1 MQQITRTVQRRVY
14 RETGARNTMD
24 FMFSPA
30 KPILL
35 LFVRGDGGTTG
46 VTTEMRIAEP
56 QEFTAVSV
64 KAAVWLAVGFGLL
77 KYVLSTLGQI
87 TIQHVGYGIF
97 RDELYFI
104 VCGRHLAWGYVDQ
117 PPVIPLVARISELL
131 FGLRS
136 LALFRTFASLAG
148 AVEVAMTGLLAWRM
162 GASRWAQALA
172 MTGILLAPMAMAAS
186 ATFSTTTFEPL
197 FWMTVA
203 FALMEL
209 ARLADRGI
217 RSGRTVALWWVLLG
231 VAAGM
236 GLENKWNEVFFLTCL
251 LAALLMTS
259 QRKLLASKWF
269 PIGLALLVVLILP
282 NLLWEMQHHWAT
294 LELLHNDQINGKNV
308 QVGPLPFVLN
318 QMMAFGPL
326 MAPLWIGGILWLLF
340 NRAAQNFRFLGVTY
354 LLYLPLM
361 MILHAKFY
369 YLAAIYPLYFA
380 AGAAAWD
387 LLFRKAW
394 LRRGLTPAYVA
405 LHVLSIAILLP
416 VILPVLPPAAELA
429 YMKRLHMQPPKTE
442 TELTAALPQY
452 FADMLDWRQKAD
464 MLAAAWYSLPQAE
477 RPQAAIYTENYG
489 DASAVNVYRPDVPQA
504 ISGHQNYFFWGPRTY
519 TGSVMIVFGESR
531 STLETKFD
539 SVEEFTQD
547 TNPYLEPYER
557 GPVFI
562 CRGLHENLQALWPK
576 VKNWE

>member
-1 MQQITRTVQRRVY
+1 MTI
-14 RETGARNTMD
+14 
-24 FMFSPA
+24 
-30 KPILL
+30 
-35 LFVRGDGGTTG
+35 
-46 VTTEMRIAEP
+46 EMRIAEP
-56 QEFTAVSV
+56 QGFAAESV
-64 KAAVWLAVGFGLL
+64 KSAVWLAAGFGLL
-77 KYVLSTLGQI
+77 KYALATLTQI
-87 TIQHVGYGIF
+87 AMQNAGYDVF

-131 FGLRS
+131 FGLHS

-148 AVEVAMTGLLAWRM
+148 AAEVAITGLLAWRM
-162 GASRWAQALA
+162 GGSRWAQALA

-203 FALMEL
+203 LATMEL

-231 VAAGM
+231 VAAGL

-282 NLLWEMQHHWAT
+282 NLLWEMHHQWAT

-308 QVGPLPFVLN
+308 RLGPIAFALN
-318 QMMAFGPL
+318 QMVVFGPL
-326 MAPLWIGGILWLLF
+326 MAPLWVGGFLWLLF
-340 NRAAQNFRFLGVTY
+340 SRAAQAFRFLGVAY

-361 MILHAKFY
+361 MILHAKDY

-394 LRRGLTPAYVA
+394 LRRGLTPVYVA
-405 LHVLSIAILLP
+405 MNVLLIAILLP
-416 VILPVLPPAAELA
+416 IILPVLPPAKILA
-429 YMKRLHMQPPKTE
+429 YQQRHHLQPPKRE
-442 TELTAALPQY
+442 TALTAALPQY

-464 MLAAAWYSLPQAE
+464 LLAAAWYSLPQAE
-477 RPQAAIYTENYG
+477 RAQAVIYTENYG

-531 STLETKFD
+531 STLESEFD

-547 TNPYLEPYER
+547 TNPYVEPYER

>member
-1 MQQITRTVQRRVY
+1 M
-14 RETGARNTMD
+14 EAW
-24 FMFSPA
+24 P
-30 KPILL
+30 
-35 LFVRGDGGTTG
+35 GDD
-46 VTTEMRIAEP
+46 EMRVAEP
-56 QEFTAVSV
+56 QGFAAESV
-64 KAAVWLAVGFGLL
+64 KSAVRLAAGFGLL
-77 KYVLSTLGQI
+77 KYALATLAQI
-87 TIQHVGYGIF
+87 AMQNAGYGVF

-104 VCGRHLAWGYVDQ
+104 VCGHHLAWGYVDQ
-117 PPVIPLVARISELL
+117 PPVIPLVVHISELL
-131 FGLRS
+131 FGLHS

-148 AVEVAMTGLLAWRM
+148 AAEVAITGLLVWRM
-162 GASRWAQALA
+162 GGSRWAQSLA
-172 MTGILLAPMAMAAS
+172 MAGILLAPMAMGAS

-217 RSGRTVALWWVLLG
+217 RSGRTVALWWVVLG
-231 VAAGM
+231 LAAGM

-269 PIGLALLVVLILP
+269 PIGLTLLVLLILP
-282 NLLWEMQHHWAT
+282 NLLWEMQHHWPT

-308 QVGPLPFVLN
+308 HMGPLSFLLT
-318 QMMAFGPL
+318 QIQLLGPL

-340 NRAAQNFRFLGVTY
+340 GRSARMLRFLGVTY
-354 LLYLPLM
+354 VLYLPLM
-361 MILHAKFY
+361 MILHAKGY

-380 AGAAAWD
+380 AGAAARD
-387 LLFRKAW
+387 LAFRRAW
-394 LRRGLTPAYVA
+394 LRRRLTPAYVA
-405 LHVLSIAILLP
+405 LNAAFIAVLLP
-416 VILPVLPPAAELA
+416 IILPVLPPAQIIA
-429 YMKRLHMQPPKTE
+429 YQARIHVQPPKTE
-442 TELTAALPQY
+442 TALTAALPQY

-504 ISGHQNYFFWGPRTY
+504 ISGHQNYFLWGPRTY

-531 STLETKFD
+531 STLESEFD
-539 SVEEFTQD
+539 SVAEFTQD
-547 TNPYLEPYER
+547 TNPYVEPYER

>member
-1 MQQITRTVQRRVY
+1 MAETR
-14 RETGARNTMD
+14 
-24 FMFSPA
+24 
-30 KPILL
+30 L
-35 LFVRGDGGTTG
+35 
-46 VTTEMRIAEP
+46 AEP
-56 QEFTAVSV
+56 HGFAAESV
-64 KAAVWLAVGFGLL
+64 KSAVWLAAGFGLL
-77 KYVLSTLGQI
+77 KYTLATLTQI
-87 TIQHVGYGIF
+87 AVQNAGYDVF

-104 VCGRHLAWGYVDQ
+104 VCGHHLAWGYVDQ

-131 FGLRS
+131 FGLHS

-148 AVEVAMTGLLAWRM
+148 AAEVAITGLLAWRM
-162 GASRWAQALA
+162 GGSRWAQALA
-172 MTGILLAPMAMAAS
+172 MTGILLAPMAMGAS

-209 ARLADRGI
+209 ARQADRGI

-251 LAALLMTS
+251 LAALLMTR

-269 PIGLALLVVLILP
+269 LVGFTLLVLLILP

-294 LELLHNDQINGKNV
+294 LELLHNDQVNGKNV
-308 QVGPLPFVLN
+308 HLGPLPFLLT
-318 QMMAFGPL
+318 QIQAHGPL

-340 NRAAQNFRFLGVTY
+340 GRSARTLRFLGVTY
-354 LLYLPLM
+354 VLYLPLM
-361 MILHAKFY
+361 MILHAKVY

-387 LLFRKAW
+387 LAFRRAW
-394 LRRGLTPAYVA
+394 LRRWLAPAYVA
-405 LHVLSIAILLP
+405 LNAAFIAVLLP
-416 VILPVLPPAAELA
+416 IILPVLPPAQIIA
-429 YMKRLHMQPPKTE
+429 YQARTHVQPPKTE
-442 TELTAALPQY
+442 TEFAAALPQY

-477 RPQAAIYTENYG
+477 RPQAAIDTENYG

-531 STLETKFD
+531 STLESEFD

-547 TNPYLEPYER
+547 TNPYVEPYER
-557 GPVFI
+557 GPIFI

>member
-1 MQQITRTVQRRVY
+1 M
-14 RETGARNTMD
+14 
-24 FMFSPA
+24 
-30 KPILL
+30 
-35 LFVRGDGGTTG
+35 
-46 VTTEMRIAEP
+46 TTEPRIAEP
-56 QEFTAVSV
+56 HEFTAVSV
-64 KAAVWLAVGFGLL
+64 KGVVWLAVGFGLL
-77 KYVLSTLGQI
+77 KYVLSTLAQI
-87 TIQHVGYGIF
+87 TIQHAGYGIF

-131 FGLRS
+131 FGLQS

-148 AVEVAMTGLLAWRM
+148 AAEVAMTGLLAWRM
-162 GASRWAQALA
+162 GASLWAQALA
-172 MTGILLAPMAMAAS
+172 MTGILLAPMAMAS
-186 ATFSTTTFEPL
+186 DATFSTSTFEPV
-197 FWMTVA
+197 FWMTVVLA
-203 FALMEL
+203 TMEL
-209 ARLADRGI
+209 ARLADCGI

-231 VAAGM
+231 VAAGL

-282 NLLWEMQHHWAT
+282 NLLWEMHHHWAT

-308 QVGPLPFVLN
+308 RVGPLAFVLD
-318 QMMAFGPL
+318 QMLVFGPL
-326 MAPLWIGGILWLLF
+326 MAPLWVGGILWLLF
-340 NRAAQNFRFLGVTY
+340 SRAAQAFRFLGVTY

-361 MILHAKFY
+361 MILHAKDY

-394 LRRGLTPAYVA
+394 LRRGLTPVYVA
-405 LHVLSIAILLP
+405 MNVVAAAA
-416 VILPVLPPAAELA
+416 ILPVVIPVLSPASTLA
-429 YMKRLHMQPPKTE
+429 YQERLHMHPPKRETE
-442 TELTAALPQY
+442 TTAPLPQY
-452 FADMLDWRQKAD
+452 IADMLDWRQKAD
-464 MLAAAWYSLPQAE
+464 LLAAAWYSLPQAE
-477 RPQAAIYTENYG
+477 RAQAVIYTENYG
-489 DASAVNVYRPDVPQA
+489 DASAVNVYRPDVPEA

-531 STLETKFD
+531 KTLETNFD
-539 SVEEFTQD
+539 SVVEFTQD
-547 TNPYLEPYER
+547 ANPYLEPYER

>member
-1 MQQITRTVQRRVY
+1 MTI
-14 RETGARNTMD
+14 
-24 FMFSPA
+24 
-30 KPILL
+30 
-35 LFVRGDGGTTG
+35 
-46 VTTEMRIAEP
+46 EMRIAEP
-56 QEFTAVSV
+56 QGFAAESV
-64 KAAVWLAVGFGLL
+64 KSAVWLAAGFGLL
-77 KYVLSTLGQI
+77 KYALATLTQI
-87 TIQHVGYGIF
+87 AMQNAGYDVF

-131 FGLRS
+131 FGLHS

-148 AVEVAMTGLLAWRM
+148 AAEVAITGLLAWRM
-162 GASRWAQALA
+162 GGSRWAQALA
-172 MTGILLAPMAMAAS
+172 MTGILLAPMAMGAS

-269 PIGLALLVVLILP
+269 PVGLTLLVLLILP

-308 QVGPLPFVLN
+308 HTGPLPFLLT
-318 QMMAFGPL
+318 QIQALGPL

-340 NRAAQNFRFLGVTY
+340 GRSARMLRFLGVTY
-354 LLYLPLM
+354 VLYLPLM
-361 MILHAKFY
+361 MILHAKVY

-380 AGAAAWD
+380 AGAVAWD
-387 LLFRKAW
+387 LAFRRVW
-394 LRRGLTPAYVA
+394 LRWLTTAYIA
-405 LHVLSIAILLP
+405 LNAAFIAVLLP
-416 VILPVLPPAAELA
+416 VILPVLPPAQMIA
-429 YMKRLHMQPPKTE
+429 YQARIHVQPPKTE
-442 TELTAALPQY
+442 TAFTAALPRVLRGY
-452 FADMLDWRQKAD
+452 AGLAAEGGHAGRCLV
-464 MLAAAWYSLPQAE
+464 LAAAGRAP
-477 RPQAAIYTENYG
+477 
-489 DASAVNVYRPDVPQA
+489 
-504 ISGHQNYFFWGPRTY
+504 
-519 TGSVMIVFGESR
+519 TGRDLHGELWR
-531 STLETKFD
+531 R
-539 SVEEFTQD
+539 
-547 TNPYLEPYER
+547 ER
-557 GPVFI
+557 GERVPAG
-562 CRGLHENLQALWPK
+562 CAASHQRTPELLLLGTAHLYGQRHDRLWRKPQYPRK
-576 VKNWE
+576 RV

>member
-1 MQQITRTVQRRVY
+1 MRT
-14 RETGARNTMD
+14 
-24 FMFSPA
+24 
-30 KPILL
+30 
-35 LFVRGDGGTTG
+35 
-46 VTTEMRIAEP
+46 AEA
-56 QEFTAVSV
+56 QGFAAESV
-64 KAAVWLAVGFGLL
+64 NSAVWLAAGFGVL
-77 KYVLSTLGQI
+77 KYALATLTQI
-87 TIQHVGYGIF
+87 AMQHAGYDIF

-131 FGLRS
+131 FGLHW
-136 LALFRTFASLAG
+136 LALFRTFASLGG
-148 AVEVAMTGLLAWRM
+148 AAEVAITGLLAWRM
-162 GASRWAQALA
+162 GGSRWAQALA
-172 MTGILLAPMAMAAS
+172 MAGILLAPMAMGAG
-186 ATFSTTTFEPL
+186 ATFSTSTFEPL

-217 RSGRTVALWWVLLG
+217 RGGRTVALWWVLFG
-231 VAAGM
+231 VAAGL

-269 PIGLALLVVLILP
+269 PIGLTLLVLLILP
-282 NLLWEMQHHWAT
+282 NLLWETQHHWAT

-308 QVGPLPFVLN
+308 HVGPLQFLLTQIQVL
-318 QMMAFGPL
+318 GPL

-340 NRAAQNFRFLGVTY
+340 GRSARTLRFLGVTY
-354 LLYLPLM
+354 VLYLPLM
-361 MILHAKFY
+361 MILHAKDY

-380 AGAAAWD
+380 AGAAARD
-387 LLFRKAW
+387 LAFRRAW

-405 LHVLSIAILLP
+405 LNAAFIAVLLP
-416 VILPVLPPAAELA
+416 IILPVLPPERIIA
-429 YMKRLHMQPPKTE
+429 YQARLHVQPPKTE
-442 TELTAALPQY
+442 TETTAELPQY

-464 MLAAAWYSLPQAE
+464 MLAAAWYSLPKAE
-477 RPQAAIYTENYG
+477 RPEAVIYTGNYG
-489 DASAVNVYRPDVPQA
+489 AASAVNVYRPDVPEA
-504 ISGHQNYFFWGPRTY
+504 ISGHQNYFFWGPRSY
-519 TGSVMIVFGESR
+519 TGSIMIVFGESR
-531 STLETKFD
+531 GTLEGEFD

-547 TNPYLEPYER
+547 ANPYVEPYER

-562 CRGLHENLQALWPK
+562 CRGLRENLQALWPR

>member
-1 MQQITRTVQRRVY
+1 MKT
-14 RETGARNTMD
+14 ET
-24 FMFSPA
+24 
-30 KPILL
+30 
-35 LFVRGDGGTTG
+35 
-46 VTTEMRIAEP
+46 RIAKP

-87 TIQHVGYGIF
+87 TIQHAGYGIF

-117 PPVIPLVARISELL
+117 PPVIPFVARISELL

-172 MTGILLAPMAMAAS
+172 MTGILLAPMVMGAD
-186 ATFSTTTFEPL
+186 ATFSTSTFEPV

-209 ARLADRGI
+209 AGLADRGI
-217 RSGRTVALWWVLLG
+217 RSGRAVAWWWVLLG
-231 VAAGM
+231 VAAGL
-236 GLENKWNEVFFLTCL
+236 GLENKWNEVFFLVCL
-251 LAALLMTS
+251 LVGLLITS
-259 QRKLLASKWF
+259 QRKVLASKWF
-269 PIGLALLVVLILP
+269 PMGLTLLVVLILP
-282 NLLWEMQHHWAT
+282 NLLWEMHHHWPT

-308 QVGPLPFVLN
+308 HVGPLVFVLN
-318 QMMAFGPL
+318 QILAFGPL
-326 MAPLWIGGILWLLF
+326 MAPLWIGGVLWLLF
-340 NRAAQNFRFLGVTY
+340 GKSAKTLRFLGVTY

-361 MILHAKFY
+361 MILHAKIY

-394 LRRGLTPAYVA
+394 LRRGLTPVYVA
-405 LHVLSIAILLP
+405 TNVLLIALLLP
-416 VILPVLPPAAELA
+416 IILPVLPPEKILA
-429 YMKRLHMQPPKTE
+429 YQQRHHLQPPKMETE
-442 TELTAALPQY
+442 TTAALPQY
-452 FADMLDWRQKAD
+452 YADMLDWRQKAD
-464 MLAAAWYSLPQAE
+464 LLAAAWYSLPQAE
-477 RPQAAIYTENYG
+477 RAQAVIYTENYG
-489 DASAVNVYRPDVPQA
+489 DASAVNVYRPDVPEA
-504 ISGHQNYFFWGPRTY
+504 ISGHQNYFFWGPRMY

-531 STLETKFD
+531 RTLETNFD
-539 SVEEFTQD
+539 SVVEFTQD
-547 TNPYLEPYER
+547 ANPYLEPYER

-562 CRGLHENLQALWPK
+562 CKGLHGNLQVLWPK

>member
-1 MQQITRTVQRRVY
+1 
-14 RETGARNTMD
+14 
-24 FMFSPA
+24 
-30 KPILL
+30 
-35 LFVRGDGGTTG
+35 
-46 VTTEMRIAEP
+46 VTTETKIAEP

-64 KAAVWLAVGFGLL
+64 KGVLWLAAGFGLL
-77 KYVLSTLGQI
+77 KYFLSTLGQI
-87 TIQHVGYGIF
+87 TIQHAGYGIF

-131 FGLRS
+131 FGLQS

-148 AVEVAMTGLLAWRM
+148 AAEVAMTGLLAWRM

-172 MTGILLAPMAMAAS
+172 MTGILLAPMAMGTGS
-186 ATFSTTTFEPL
+186 SFSTSTFEPL

-203 FALMEL
+203 LATIEL
-209 ARLADRGI
+209 ARLAGRGI

-231 VAAGM
+231 VAAGL

-259 QRKLLASKWF
+259 QRKLLVSKWF

-282 NLLWEMQHHWAT
+282 NLLWEMHHHWAT
-294 LELLHNDQINGKNV
+294 LELLHNDQINGKNLRL
-308 QVGPLPFVLN
+308 GPLAFVLD
-318 QMMAFGPL
+318 QMLVFGPL
-326 MAPLWIGGILWLLF
+326 MAPLWVGGILWLVF
-340 NRAAQNFRFLGVTY
+340 SRAARAFRFLGVTY

-361 MILHAKFY
+361 MILHAKDY

-380 AGAAAWD
+380 AGAAARD
-387 LLFRKAW
+387 LRFRKAW
-394 LRRGLTPAYVA
+394 LRHGVTPVYVA
-405 LHVLSIAILLP
+405 MNVLFIAILLP
-416 VILPVLPPAAELA
+416 IILPVLPPAKSLA
-429 YMKRLHMQPPKTE
+429 YQQRLHLQPPKTE
-442 TELTAALPQY
+442 NGTTAPLPQY

-464 MLAAAWYSLPQAE
+464 LLAAAWYSLPRAE
-477 RPQAAIYTENYG
+477 RAQAVIYTENYG
-489 DASAVNVYRPDVPQA
+489 DASAVNVYRPDVPEA

-531 STLETKFD
+531 RTLETNFD
-539 SVEEFTQD
+539 SVVEFTQD
-547 TNPYLEPYER
+547 TNPDVEPYER

>member
-1 MQQITRTVQRRVY
+1 MTI
-14 RETGARNTMD
+14 ET
-24 FMFSPA
+24 SIA
-30 KPILL
+30 K
-35 LFVRGDGGTTG
+35 
-46 VTTEMRIAEP
+46 P

-64 KAAVWLAVGFGLL
+64 KSAVWLVVGFGLL

-87 TIQHVGYGIF
+87 TIQHAGYGIF

-148 AVEVAMTGLLAWRM
+148 AAEVAMTGLLAWRM

-172 MTGILLAPMAMAAS
+172 MTGILLAPMAMGTS
-186 ATFSTTTFEPL
+186 STFSTSTFEPL
-197 FWMTVA
+197 LWMTVA
-203 FALMEL
+203 LATIEL

-217 RSGRTVALWWVLLG
+217 RSGRAVALWWVLLG
-231 VAAGM
+231 VAAGL

-282 NLLWEMQHHWAT
+282 NLLWEMHHHWAT

-308 QVGPLPFVLN
+308 RLSPSAFVLE
-318 QMMAFGPL
+318 QMLVFGPL
-326 MAPLWIGGILWLLF
+326 MAPLWVGGILWLLF
-340 NRAAQNFRFLGVTY
+340 SRAAKAFRFLGVTY

-361 MILHAKFY
+361 MILHAKDY

-380 AGAAAWD
+380 AGATAWD
-387 LLFRKAW
+387 LFFRKAW
-394 LRRGLTPAYVA
+394 LRRGLTPAYMA
-405 LHVLSIAILLP
+405 LHAALIAILLP
-416 VILPVLPPAAELA
+416 IILPILPPASILA
-429 YMKRLHMQPPKTE
+429 FQQRFHMQPPKLETE
-442 TELTAALPQY
+442 TTAALPQY

-477 RPQAAIYTENYG
+477 RAQAVIYTENYG
-489 DASAVNVYRPDVPQA
+489 DASAVNVYRPDVPEA

-531 STLETKFD
+531 RTLETNFD

-547 TNPYLEPYER
+547 ANPYVEPYER

-562 CRGLHENLQALWPK
+562 CRGLHENLETQWPK
-576 VKNWE
+576 VKFWY

>member
-1 MQQITRTVQRRVY
+1 MTSETRNA
-14 RETGARNTMD
+14 EAPG
-24 FMFSPA
+24 S
-30 KPILL
+30 
-35 LFVRGDGGTTG
+35 TG
-46 VTTEMRIAEP
+46 VSLKGALYL
-56 QEFTAVSV
+56 
-64 KAAVWLAVGFGLL
+64 AAGFGLL
-77 KYVLSTLGQI
+77 KYVLATLCQI
-87 TIQHVGYGIF
+87 TIQHAGYGVF

-131 FGLRS
+131 FGLQS

-148 AVEVAMTGLLAWRM
+148 AAEVALTGLLAWRM

-172 MTGILLAPMAMAAS
+172 MTGILLAPMVMGAD
-186 ATFSTTTFEPL
+186 ATFSTSTLEPV

-203 FALMEL
+203 LATIEL
-209 ARLADRGI
+209 ARLAGRGI

-231 VAAGM
+231 VTAGL
-236 GLENKWNEVFFLTCL
+236 GLENKWNEFFFLICL
-251 LAALLMTS
+251 LAALLVTK
-259 QRKLLASKWF
+259 QRELLASKWF
-269 PIGLALLVVLILP
+269 PIGFALIVLLVLP
-282 NLLWEMQHHWAT
+282 NLLWEMHHHWAT

-308 QVGPLPFVLN
+308 RVSPLAFVLD
-318 QMMAFGPL
+318 QMSVFGPL
-326 MAPLWIGGILWLLF
+326 MAPLWVGGIRWLLF
-340 NRAAQNFRFLGVTY
+340 GRAARAFRFLGVTY

-361 MILHAKFY
+361 MVLHAKDY

-380 AGAAAWD
+380 AGAASWD

-394 LRRGLTPAYVA
+394 LRRGLVPVYVA
-405 LHVLSIAILLP
+405 VNVLVTAILLP
-416 VILPVLPPAAELA
+416 IVLPVLPPARTLA
-429 YMKRLHMQPPKTE
+429 YEQWLHLRPPKLE
-442 TELTAALPQY
+442 NGATAPLPQY
-452 FADMLDWRQKAD
+452 FADMLDWRHKAD
-464 MLAAAWYSLPQAE
+464 LLAAAWYSLPQAE
-477 RPQAAIYTENYG
+477 RAQAVIYTGNYG

-531 STLETKFD
+531 SALESEFN
-539 SVEEFTQD
+539 SVEEFAQD

-576 VKNWE
+576 VKTWE

>member
-1 MQQITRTVQRRVY
+1 MRRFDAG
-14 RETGARNTMD
+14 EE
-24 FMFSPA
+24 
-30 KPILL
+30 
-35 LFVRGDGGTTG
+35 FVRSDGGTTG
-46 VTTEMRIAEP
+46 VTTETRIAEP
-56 QEFTAVSV
+56 PEFTAVSM
-64 KAAVWLAVGFGLL
+64 KGALWLAVGFGLL
-77 KYVLSTLGQI
+77 KYVLSTLSQI
-87 TIQHVGYGIF
+87 TIQHAGYGIF

-117 PPVIPLVARISELL
+117 PPVIPLVVRISELL
-131 FGLRS
+131 FGLHS

-148 AVEVAMTGLLAWRM
+148 AAEVAITGLLAWRM
-162 GASRWAQALA
+162 GGSRWAQALA
-172 MTGILLAPMAMAAS
+172 MTGILLAPMTIGAS
-186 ATFSTTTFEPL
+186 ETFSTTTFEPL

-269 PIGLALLVVLILP
+269 PIGLTLLVLLILP
-282 NLLWEMQHHWAT
+282 NLLWEMHHHWAT
-294 LELLHNDQINGKNV
+294 LELLHNDQTNGKNV
-308 QVGPLPFVLN
+308 HLGPLPFLLTQIQVL
-318 QMMAFGPL
+318 GPL

-340 NRAAQNFRFLGVTY
+340 GRSARMLRFLGVTY
-354 LLYLPLM
+354 VLYLPLM
-361 MILHAKFY
+361 MILHAKDY

-380 AGAAAWD
+380 AGAAARD
-387 LLFRKAW
+387 LAFRRAW
-394 LRRGLTPAYVA
+394 LRRRLAPAYVA
-405 LHVLSIAILLP
+405 LNVAFIAVLLP
-416 VILPVLPPAAELA
+416 IILPVLPPAQIIA
-429 YMKRLHMQPPKTE
+429 YQARIHVQPPKTE
-442 TELTAALPQY
+442 TATTAALPQY

-464 MLAAAWYSLPQAE
+464 LLAAAWYSLPQAE
-477 RPQAAIYTENYG
+477 RAQAVIYTENYG

-531 STLETKFD
+531 STLESEFD

-547 TNPYLEPYER
+547 TNPYVEPYER

-576 VKNWE
+576 VKKWE